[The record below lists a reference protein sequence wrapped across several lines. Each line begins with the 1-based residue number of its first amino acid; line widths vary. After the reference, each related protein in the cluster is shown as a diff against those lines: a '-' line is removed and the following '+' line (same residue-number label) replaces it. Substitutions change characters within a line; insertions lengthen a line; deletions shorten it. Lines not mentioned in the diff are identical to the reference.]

1 MKPLEKINLGASRTI
16 IRHSMKMFCYIM
28 YRLVSLRSSPTFMG
42 RNNICPEMNTKKE
55 MTNLVKTEFTKGL
68 VFEQSK

>member
-1 MKPLEKINLGASRTI
+1 
-16 IRHSMKMFCYIM
+16 MFCYIM
-28 YRLVSLRSSPTFMG
+28 YRLVSLRSSPTFMD

-55 MTNLVKTEFTKGL
+55 MTNFVKTEFTKGL

>member
-1 MKPLEKINLGASRTI
+1 
-16 IRHSMKMFCYIM
+16 M
-28 YRLVSLRSSPTFMG
+28 YRLVSLRSSPTFMD

-55 MTNLVKTEFTKGL
+55 MTNFVKTEFTKGL

>member
-1 MKPLEKINLGASRTI
+1 MKPLEKTNLGASLTI

-42 RNNICPEMNTKKE
+42 RNNICSEMNTKKE